1 MKWINSLNNSKVPYY
16 IYKLNKNDSIIISYE
31 YKNHNQLLIVLH
43 GSVYI
48 LKNFGKKQVIP
59 IVILNKNSIFS
70 ISYLNNQFYY
80 QFIALE
86 KTYILIIKN
95 YNIKQLDGQ
104 LMLNIIQSYQ
114 KTLSAY
120 EIMNE
125 AINQKYTKNKVI
137 QIILLIFFQFGIIN
151 KKQIQLPFKISQ
163 KDLAIMTGTNKATL
177 NKIIKEVSSIE
188 YTKKKSMQINNI
200 FNFTQQ

>member
-16 IYKLNKNDSIIISYE
+16 IYKLNKNDSIIISCE

-95 YNIKQLDGQ
+95 YNIKKLDGQ